1 MDHGMTSGQPV
12 AVDQTESASGV
23 EIAGR
28 RRRARRVRA
37 IIAVAICVVVV
48 IGISVAI
55 TAAKLSSAPKFPI
68 HRTQYVRYLGDHEP
82 DAPGT
87 YGGIEQFAQQVGR
100 QPNLVS
106 YYENW
111 LVPFQPAFAA
121 MAAKHGALTLAQMD
135 PQNIS
140 LASIAAGRYDS
151 YLKAY
156 ATAVRTFGRP
166 VVVSFGHEMNGNW
179 ASWGNQHTSSAVF
192 VSAWRHIVTVFREM
206 GATNVIW
213 LWIVNVVDPSI
224 PIPNPSPWW
233 PGSSYVTWVGI
244 DGYFYLQSQ
253 SFPQLFGPTIVDVR
267 ELTSDPILIAETGA
281 VSTTNQASKI
291 NEIFD
296 GIRTYGL
303 LGFVWFDENTQ
314 GRAWRIDNPAA
325 FNALRRDASEFVR
338 PPASTSPA
346 SPSSA
351 ASSP

>member
-48 IGISVAI
+48 IGISAAI

-82 DAPGT
+82 NAPGKYT
-87 YGGIEQFAQQVGR
+87 GIEQFAQQVGM

-111 LVPFQPAFAA
+111 LVPFQPKFAA
-121 MAAKHGALTLAQMD
+121 MAEEHGALTLAEMD
-135 PQNIS
+135 PLNIS

-151 YLKAY
+151 YLKSY
-156 ATAVRTFGRP
+156 AHAVRAFGSP

-179 ASWGNQHTSSAVF
+179 YSWGSPQTSPPVF
-192 VSAWRHIVTVFREM
+192 VKAWRHIVTVFREA

-213 LWIVNVVDPSI
+213 LWTVNVVNPSI
-224 PIPNPSPWW
+224 PIPSPSPWW

-253 SFPQLFGPTIVDVR
+253 SFAQLFGPTIVDVR
-267 ELTSDPILIAETGA
+267 GLTSDPILIAETGA
-281 VSTTNQASKI
+281 VSSTNQASKI
-291 NEIFD
+291 NEIFA

-314 GRAWRIDNPAA
+314 GRAWRIDSPAA
-325 FNALRRDASEFVR
+325 FAAFRRDASEFVR
-338 PPASTSPA
+338 PPARTTPA

-351 ASSP
+351 VSSP